1 MLARSNH
8 YFTTS
13 LYLYSLSGATDL
25 KIKIK
30 SGSGAAMF
38 VLLLWISLAT
48 VADATW
54 ENAGSKLI
62 QWDFRTRPLQIKT
75 PSRHQFDLIVCELKI
90 ELQSSKAPSLVTP
103 HWDMLDVV
111 VTESSIEVRYCDGK
125 KSIKTDFDDHEDSPF
140 HFKSGDECYW
150 IVSRV
155 GGLHTN
161 ISLNDH
167 LVFTKPNKPDE
178 GDDHECL
185 LQDPTAQLISFAIKS
200 EEASYNTAEMCGV
213 LKIPNS
219 VNGTYK
225 EAPPGTILHISCR
238 EGFTLHGP
246 TNVTCQDSLSWTEPI
261 PRCDV
266 IMCPG
271 FSVPNSDSY
280 HGDQESVGV
289 GKNVSVECDI
299 GYELVGESNLT
310 CLDDGT
316 WDSEPPKCEPG
327 MIMNAEMCGVLKIP
341 NSVNGTYDETP
352 PGTILHISCKE
363 GFTLHG
369 PENVTCQDNLSWTE
383 PIPKCDV
390 TKCPGFSVPN
400 SGSYHGDQE
409 SVGVGKNVS
418 VECDIGYELV
428 GESNLTCLDDGTWD
442 SEIPKCEPED
452 YDDEEES
459 DNEEDP
465 DNDQEDS
472 NNDIR
477 NTTSC
482 PDIPHAKLTQTN
494 QANKYEVSCNH
505 GYVSITTNNTIVTC
519 DDGEWL
525 EDVPECEKPELTQI
539 RGDETVRIML

>member
-13 LYLYSLSGATDL
+13 LDIYSLSGATDL

-38 VLLLWISLAT
+38 NLLLWILLAT
-48 VADATW
+48 VTDATW
-54 ENAGSKLI
+54 ENVGSQPI

-75 PSRHQFDLIVCELKI
+75 PSRHQFDLIICELRI
-90 ELQSSKAPSLVTP
+90 ELQSKITTAAP
-103 HWDMLDVV
+103 HLDTVAV
-111 VTESSIEVRYCDGK
+111 EVTESSMAVSYCDGK
-125 KSIKTDFDDHEDSPF
+125 KSIKTDFDDQLDSPF

-167 LVFTKPNKPDE
+167 LVFTKPTKPDK

-185 LQDPTAQLISFAIKS
+185 LQEPTAQIISFAVKS

-225 EAPPGTILHISCR
+225 EAPPGTTLPISCR

-246 TNVTCQDSLSWTEPI
+246 RNVTCQDTLSWTEPI
-261 PRCDV
+261 PKCDV
-266 IMCPG
+266 TRCPG

-289 GKNVSVECDI
+289 GQNVSLDCDV
-299 GYELVGESNLT
+299 GYELVG
-310 CLDDGT
+310 D
-316 WDSEPPKCEPG
+316 
-327 MIMNAEMCGVLKIP
+327 
-341 NSVNGTYDETP
+341 
-352 PGTILHISCKE
+352 
-363 GFTLHG
+363 
-369 PENVTCQDNLSWTE
+369 
-383 PIPKCDV
+383 
-390 TKCPGFSVPN
+390 
-400 SGSYHGDQE
+400 
-409 SVGVGKNVS
+409 
-418 VECDIGYELV
+418 
-428 GESNLTCLDDGTWD
+428 SNLTCLDDGTWD
-442 SEIPKCEPED
+442 SEIPKCEPEES
-452 YDDEEES
+452 YDEKDSDNDQEES
-459 DNEEDP
+459 NDEEDP
-465 DNDQEDS
+465 DSDVR
-472 NNDIR
+472 NN
-477 NTTSC
+477 TC

-525 EDVPECEKPELTQI
+525 EDVPECEKPGTPDAKEVNSRVLLNRRRGSKQRGTRDFARRRGSIAEI
-539 RGDETVRIML
+539 RFPETVLQDLKN